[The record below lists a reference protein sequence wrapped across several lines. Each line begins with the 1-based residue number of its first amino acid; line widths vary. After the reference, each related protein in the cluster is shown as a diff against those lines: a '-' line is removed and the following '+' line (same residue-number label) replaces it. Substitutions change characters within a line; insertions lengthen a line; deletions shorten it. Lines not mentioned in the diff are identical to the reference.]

1 MKKSL
6 KTKSRSKKEF
16 IPASVVKIMRPWEFQ
31 EEKEK
36 KFRERV
42 KELIEK

>member
-1 MKKSL
+1 MDGKPSKVKK
-6 KTKSRSKKEF
+6 KF
-16 IPASVVKIMRPWEFQ
+16 IPAAVVKIMRPREFE